1 MGATKLNCTGEC
13 MFVVNKKVSRA
24 NLFNFVCDYVLIGD
38 DKGPIDGARIN
49 ANEQLYAVL
58 FYEKRHFISLIVKKP
73 TPYAISLVFRNRA
86 DYDDV
91 LALLEMTANE
101 TRFSRQDF
109 KISSYANR
117 IIDKLRDGVEI
128 NPMSRFVQSA
138 VLRCNLELCTAWSAG
153 LSSKYRI
160 IYDDINRI

>member
-1 MGATKLNCTGEC
+1 MGATKLECTGEC
-13 MFVVNKKVSRA
+13 MFVVNKKASKA
-24 NLFNFVCDYVLIGD
+24 SSFSFVGDYVVIAD
-38 DKGPIDGARIN
+38 DRGVPIDGARIN

-117 IIDKLRDGVEI
+117 IIDKLRDGVELAI
-128 NPMSRFVQSA
+128 MDAVDKSNVTVCPECGVEVQPGA
-138 VLRCNLELCTAWSAG
+138 LYCMECGAEL
-153 LSSKYRI
+153 
-160 IYDDINRI
+160 

>member
-24 NLFNFVCDYVLIGD
+24 NSFNFVCDYVLIGD

-117 IIDKLRDGVEI
+117 IMDAVDKSNVAVCPECGVE
-128 NPMSRFVQSA
+128 VQPGA
-138 VLRCNLELCTAWSAG
+138 LYCMECGAEL
-153 LSSKYRI
+153 
-160 IYDDINRI
+160 

>member
-1 MGATKLNCTGEC
+1 MGATKLNCAGEC

-24 NLFNFVCDYVLIGD
+24 NSFNFVCDYVLIGD
-38 DKGPIDGARIN
+38 DKGSIDGARIN

-91 LALLEMTANE
+91 LALLEMTASE
-101 TRFSRQDF
+101 LDLAAR
-109 KISSYANR
+109 IS
-117 IIDKLRDGVEI
+117 K
-128 NPMSRFVQSA
+128 F
-138 VLRCNLELCTAWSAG
+138 
-153 LSSKYRI
+153 
-160 IYDDINRI
+160 

>member
-13 MFVVNKKVSRA
+13 MFVVNKKASRA
-24 NLFNFVCDYVLIGD
+24 NSFNFVFEYVLIGD
-38 DKGPIDGARIN
+38 DKVLPIDGARIN

-91 LALLEMTANE
+91 LALLEMTASE
-101 TRFSRQDF
+101 IRFSRQDF

-117 IIDKLRDGVEI
+117 IIDKLRDGVELAI
-128 NPMSRFVQSA
+128 MDAVDKSNVTVCPECGVEVQPGA
-138 VLRCNLELCTAWSAG
+138 L
-153 LSSKYRI
+153 
-160 IYDDINRI
+160 